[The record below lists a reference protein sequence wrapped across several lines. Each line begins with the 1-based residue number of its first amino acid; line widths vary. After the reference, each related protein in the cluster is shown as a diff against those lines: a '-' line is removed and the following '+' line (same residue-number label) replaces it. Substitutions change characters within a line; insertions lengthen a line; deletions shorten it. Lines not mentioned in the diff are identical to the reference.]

1 MLAVSSP
8 PETVMTAAPS
18 IGIILSTTRQGRF
31 ADKAA
36 AWLQSLVAQRTDLRF
51 ELVDLRNYPLP
62 MYDWPGSP
70 ARMPIDRPDVL
81 PWRNKIAG
89 LDGFIFV
96 TAEYNHSV
104 PAVLKNA
111 IDHVFI
117 EWQRKPAAFV
127 GYGNAGGA
135 RAVEHLRNIVV
146 ELQMAPMR
154 VAVHMHR
161 DAILPVVQQ
170 GRNLDEFPYLA
181 DHAKLMLD
189 DLSWW
194 AWTLK
199 AGRETPVP
207 QI

>member
-1 MLAVSSP
+1 
-8 PETVMTAAPS
+8 MTIPK
-18 IGIILSTTRQGRF
+18 IGIILSTTREGRF
-31 ADKAA
+31 ADKPA
-36 AWLQSLVAQRTDLRF
+36 AWLQDLVASRTDLSF
-51 ELVDLRNYPLP
+51 ELVDLRDYPLP
-62 MYDWPGSP
+62 MYDWPSSP
-70 ARMPIDRPDVL
+70 VRMPIDLPDVIA
-81 PWRNKIAG
+81 WRNKVAS
-89 LDGFIFV
+89 LDGFIFI
-96 TAEYNHSV
+96 TAEYNHSI

-135 RAVEHLRNIVV
+135 RAIEHLRSIII

-154 VAVHMHR
+154 VAVHIHR
-161 DAILPVVQQ
+161 DAMLPVMQQ
-170 GRNLDEFPYLA
+170 GKSLSEFQYIA

-199 AGRETPVP
+199 AGREAPP
-207 QI
+207 RA